1 MAHSGGGAVV
11 YSSGVA
17 FKPPSKHYWRI
28 NNEWY
33 DLTSFPHPGGKE
45 VLLLARDRFDD
56 CTWVFESHHHNFRR
70 AKLIESTEWATHAG
84 SGVRSRHI
92 FLRNP

>member
-1 MAHSGGGAVV
+1 MAHSGGAAVV

-33 DLTSFPHPGGKE
+33 DLTTFPHPGGKE
-45 VLLLARDRFDD
+45 LLLARDRFDD

-70 AKLIESTEWATHAG
+70 AES
-84 SGVRSRHI
+84 
-92 FLRNP
+92 